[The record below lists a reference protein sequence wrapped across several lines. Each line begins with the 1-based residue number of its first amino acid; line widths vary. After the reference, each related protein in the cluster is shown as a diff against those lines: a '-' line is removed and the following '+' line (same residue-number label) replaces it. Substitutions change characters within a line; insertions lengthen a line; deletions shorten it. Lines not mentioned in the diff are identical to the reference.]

1 MSTTNQKSTSP
12 YGNLKPAPMISV
24 QSNYAEIFN
33 VIPPTIDASKP
44 IGLAGFLLVC
54 TGKKIEFPFPNAVYK
69 RNTHVFQNSHV
80 FRRVFDFKIDGLK
93 VEGNNSYP
101 KKALLW
107 ICPPGTTFTK
117 EDCKYLMDE
126 YFNLCKDVG
135 TILEEIVPSFDPS
148 TGYHEA
154 DHWEKHLSIE
164 DMNHICEWSYLKD
177 AFGTLTSF
185 FKSSRNNL
193 YSYIKPGIAS
203 TKFFQTFDI
212 NDEKQVLPEDIVNLA
227 CDPIVT
233 PTSTPV
239 RKTLL
244 RLMWSRMSLR
254 ARYVLSLPLVF
265 LSFLNTYK
273 LITMFEPIPP
283 TS

>member
-1 MSTTNQKSTSP
+1 
-12 YGNLKPAPMISV
+12 
-24 QSNYAEIFN
+24 
-33 VIPPTIDASKP
+33 
-44 IGLAGFLLVC
+44 
-54 TGKKIEFPFPNAVYK
+54 
-69 RNTHVFQNSHV
+69 
-80 FRRVFDFKIDGLK
+80 
-93 VEGNNSYP
+93 
-101 KKALLW
+101 
-107 ICPPGTTFTK
+107 
-117 EDCKYLMDE
+117 MDE